1 MAENEANVKISVDDS
16 DLLTTSR
23 RLEGVENNLESLAR
37 EGRQASTSLRGV
49 GRAALGAIGGLVS
62 LEAAKQ
68 ALTSTINVLRA
79 SIEAYAESSEEGRR
93 TVDAVSSSINSMKA
107 ALGEAIIGGDNAQVV
122 VESLNETFDK
132 LRQYIDDNSE
142 AIAQLT
148 VDGLELFGE
157 TVEKTLVLIDDLR
170 VIFAGLNHVLSD
182 TDTALGRVVGVLQ
195 EAERQINLTGRA
207 FRFLRD
213 QAEAV
218 LPPIEEGS
226 FRFMHLEQAADGAS
240 NSVLNYASS
249 LVEAARISSEVFGA
263 ASDIGVPE
271 PPRRRGRRDDSE
283 ECKLALQEEFFAAE
297 REAQKTQQQQMME
310 LLAEQEQARID
321 LIAQAAKAEEIE
333 QSLIREKEFE
343 AQMSHLVRMAEM
355 EKAMRDQAGAQKLA
369 GQEKLEA
376 DLAAQREKWTKFGQD
391 AASTASRLALAASVG
406 SAKERKKALKQA
418 LGQELITKGGALV
431 ATGIGNA
438 IALNPK
444 GALEIAGGV
453 SMIAAGAK
461 LAGGGGGGGGGK
473 GAKTPPTNST
483 PASAT
488 NNTQNV
494 VINQNTSFGFVGDRR
509 AATREIE
516 QINERSIER
525 GLAPA

>member
-1 MAENEANVKISVDDS
+1 MAQNEANVKINVDDS

-37 EGRQASTSLRGV
+37 EGRQASTSLQGV

-68 ALTSTINVLRA
+68 ALTATINGLRA
-79 SIEAYAESSEEGRR
+79 SIEAYAESNEEGRR

-107 ALGEAIIGGDNAQVV
+107 ALGEAMIGGDNAQVV

-142 AIAQLT
+142 AIAELT
-148 VDGLELFGE
+148 VDGLELFGS
-157 TVEKTLVLIDDLR
+157 TVEKTIVLVDDLR
-170 VIFAGLNHVLSD
+170 VIFTGLNHVLNDSES
-182 TDTALGRVVGVLQ
+182 ALGKVIGVLQ
-195 EAERQINLTGRA
+195 SAERHINLTGRA
-207 FRFLRD
+207 FEFLRN
-213 QAEAV
+213 QAEAA
-218 LPPIEEGS
+218 LPSIEDGS
-226 FRFMHLEQAADGAS
+226 VRFMHVERAADDAS
-240 NSVLNYASS
+240 NSILDYASS

-263 ASDIGVPE
+263 ASDVGVPE
-271 PPRRRGRRDDSE
+271 PPGDGRDDRDNGE
-283 ECKLALQEEFFAAE
+283 ERKLALQQEFFAAQ
-297 REAQKTQQQQMME
+297 REAQKEQQRAMME
-310 LLAEQEQARID
+310 LLGEQEKARID

-343 AQMSHLVRMAEM
+343 AQMAHLMRMAEM

-376 DLAAQREKWTKFGQD
+376 AQAAQRQKWTKFGQD
-391 AASTASRLALAASVG
+391 AASSAQRLALAASVG
-406 SAKERKKALKQA
+406 SAKERKKALKKA
-418 LGQELITKGGALV
+418 LGQELITKGGALI

-444 GALEIAGGV
+444 GALEIAGGA
-453 SMIAAGAK
+453 SMVAAGAK
-461 LAGGGGGGGGGK
+461 LAGGGGGGGGK
-473 GAKTPPTNST
+473 GAKTPPANST

-516 QINERSIER
+516 EINERSVER